1 MERLTGEETG
11 INPFQEYA
19 TTTPDFGLIDFMDSE
34 TNLDQ
39 FIDLIR
45 EDNAA
50 DDPIANFSSQPLD
63 RDQFSIGGGCLV
75 NVDQLFPPAHDQL
88 FDDLD
93 VAINH
98 VVNIS
103 TPPDCSALDNVEKR
117 DDDEDHDVVDDEEES
132 SATTANTSME
142 KQRKSSKADRSRTLI
157 SERRRRGRM
166 KEKLYALRSLVPNI
180 TKMDKASIV
189 GDAVL
194 YVQDLQMQAKKL
206 KSEIAGLES
215 SILTRGNIT
224 KYQDRT
230 THSSKKSKPT
240 SFYPT
245 LLKKISKMDVFQVE
259 EEGFYVRVV
268 CNKGKGVAAALYKA
282 LQSLKSFR
290 VQNSNLATCAENY
303 VFTFTL
309 MHITQVEV
317 DVNLQSLKMWVA
329 SVFRNQGFD
338 FETLPST

>member
-19 TTTPDFGLIDFMDSE
+19 ITTTPDFGLIDFMDSE

-45 EDNAA
+45 GDNAA

-63 RDQFSIGGGCLV
+63 CDQFSIGGGCLA
-75 NVDQLFPPAHDQL
+75 NVGQLFPPAHDQL

-103 TPPDCSALDNVEKR
+103 TPPDCSALDHVEKR
-117 DDDEDHDVVDDEEES
+117 DDDEDHDVVDDEEEES
-132 SATTANTSME
+132 SETTANTSME

-215 SILTRGNIT
+215 SIF
-224 KYQDRT
+224 D
-230 THSSKKSKPT
+230 KSK
-240 SFYPT
+240 Y
-245 LLKKISKMDVFQVE
+245 
-259 EEGFYVRVV
+259 
-268 CNKGKGVAAALYKA
+268 
-282 LQSLKSFR
+282 
-290 VQNSNLATCAENY
+290 
-303 VFTFTL
+303 
-309 MHITQVEV
+309 H
-317 DVNLQSLKMWVA
+317 
-329 SVFRNQGFD
+329 
-338 FETLPST
+338 

>member
-1 MERLTGEETG
+1 MERPTGEETG

-19 TTTPDFGLIDFMDSE
+19 STADFGLIDFMDNE

-45 EDNAA
+45 GDNIAA
-50 DDPIANFSSQPLD
+50 DPILNFSSETLD
-63 RDQFSIGGGCLV
+63 RDQLSIRGGCLAD
-75 NVDQLFPPAHDQL
+75 DQLFPAAHDQL
-88 FDDLD
+88 FDLD

-103 TPPDCSALDNVEKR
+103 TTPDCSALDVEKR
-117 DDDEDHDVVDDEEES
+117 DDEDIDEEDES

-142 KQRKSSKADRSRTLI
+142 KQRKSSKGDRSRTLI

-206 KSEIAGLES
+206 KSEIAGLHS
-215 SILTRGNIT
+215 SILTRGNLT
-224 KYQDRT
+224 NYRDRS
-230 THSSKKSKPT
+230 THSSKKLKST
-240 SFYPT
+240 SFHPT
-245 LLKKISKMDVFQVE
+245 VVKKIFKMDVFEVE
-259 EEGFYVRVV
+259 EGGFYVRLV
-268 CNKGKGVAAALYKA
+268 CNKEKGVAVALYKA
-282 LQSLKSFR
+282 LNHSLKSFR
-290 VQNSNLATCAENY
+290 LQSSNLDTCAQNY

-309 MHITQVEV
+309 MHIKGVEV
-317 DVNLQSLKMWVA
+317 DVNLQSVKMWIA
-329 SVFRNQGFD
+329 SVFLNQGFI
-338 FETLPST
+338 FETTPST